1 MVDVAEAINIAS
13 PYYNLA
19 MVAIIVFLFVR
30 LFKVR
35 AGSHVY
41 MQPWRVMFWVILVF
55 IVEEITTVLRAAGI
69 ISLDVYINGYFELV
83 IVSLVVY
90 LLLLQYDY
98 TKKSMRS

>member
-1 MVDVAEAINIAS
+1 MAPGIAEAINIAS

-30 LFKVR
+30 LFKTRV
-35 AGSHVY
+35 ASSVY
-41 MQPWRVMFWVILVF
+41 MKPWRVMFWVILVY
-55 IVEEITTVLRAAGI
+55 IVEEITTVLRAAGV

-90 LLLLQYDY
+90 LLLLQRDY
-98 TKKSMRS
+98 VTKSMR